1 MAGMPGC
8 ERLSSLDAM
17 FLHLEDAS
25 AHMHVGGVFV
35 CDGPPPSHGELL
47 AHLASRLDR
56 VPRYRQRL
64 SFVPFGLGRPTWV
77 DDGGFELS
85 HHVRRSAAAASGV
98 EALEVAAARIF
109 SEPLDVRR
117 P

>member
-35 CDGPPPSHGELL
+35 CDGPPPTHGELL

-64 SFVPFGLGRPTWV
+64 SFVPLGLGRPTWV
-77 DDGGFELS
+77 DDGAFDLS
-85 HHVRRSAAAASGV
+85 HHVRR
-98 EALEVAAARIF
+98 VAA
-109 SEPLDVRR
+109 EPVEGGLEATA
-117 P
+117 